1 MAFRAREIVLPAV
14 GRDLQVAESE
24 VPEPEGDQVVIRQS
38 VSGICFRD
46 ILTRDGFMPRVR
58 TPGVIGHEISGTV
71 VAAGPCAEYVKE
83 GDRVASL
90 IYRPC
95 GRCEFCLTGRENLC
109 PNKEVYGET
118 LRGGYSDLAI
128 VSEKSLVKVPG
139 HIGEDEAAIAACVT
153 GMVYH
158 ALKVVGNVQDGS
170 RVLITG
176 AGGGVGIHAVQVAK
190 RLGATVI
197 AETTSQSKVEA
208 IHRAG
213 ADHVVVTTGR
223 FDGEVKKLTD
233 GGVDVALE
241 AVGIATFE
249 SSLRSLRTGG
259 TVVVVG
265 NVQPEPVGLPL
276 GLIILKGNRVE
287 GSISS
292 TRKDMMDVFELSRG
306 GRIRAVVDRH
316 IEPGEINRAYED
328 IRARKNTGRVLIK
341 F

>member
-1 MAFRAREIVLPAV
+1 
-14 GRDLQVAESE
+14 
-24 VPEPEGDQVVIRQS
+24 
-38 VSGICFRD
+38 
-46 ILTRDGFMPRVR
+46 MPRVR
-58 TPGVIGHEISGTV
+58 TPGGVIGHEISGTV

-83 GDRVASL
+83 GGDRVASL

-109 PNKEVYGET
+109 PNKEVYGGET

-176 AGGGVGIHAVQVAK
+176 AGGGGVGIHAVQVAK

-208 IHRAG
+208 IHRR
-213 ADHVVVTTGR
+213 V
-223 FDGEVKKLTD
+223 
-233 GGVDVALE
+233 
-241 AVGIATFE
+241 
-249 SSLRSLRTGG
+249 RTMW
-259 TVVVVG
+259 
-265 NVQPEPVGLPL
+265 
-276 GLIILKGNRVE
+276 
-287 GSISS
+287 S
-292 TRKDMMDVFELSRG
+292 
-306 GRIRAVVDRH
+306 
-316 IEPGEINRAYED
+316 
-328 IRARKNTGRVLIK
+328 
-341 F
+341 